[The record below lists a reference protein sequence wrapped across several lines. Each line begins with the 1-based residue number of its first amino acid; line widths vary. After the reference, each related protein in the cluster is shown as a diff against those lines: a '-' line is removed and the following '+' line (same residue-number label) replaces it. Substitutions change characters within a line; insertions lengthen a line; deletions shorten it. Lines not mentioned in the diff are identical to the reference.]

1 MRNFL
6 KNSEIMQKMLC
17 ISAKICKKKAVIFEY
32 LRQFILHIR
41 SCQVFF
47 SKLGWFHILLA
58 KKKFSI

>member
-1 MRNFL
+1 MRKMRNFL

-47 SKLGWFHILLA
+47 SKL
-58 KKKFSI
+58 KV